1 MIPKFFLPTVFHR
14 SLHQNHLNM
23 QNIFFQIFEI
33 FDYFPITNIKNDV
46 KKRSANKKRKKITKN
61 LVVLDTFL

>member
-14 SLHQNHLNM
+14 LHQNHLNM